1 MMTQW
6 IIFLIVLCA
15 DVGALRIMFNCKNMI
30 VCKGSPQGELFVTPI
45 SLILTATMRCNSL

>member
-15 DVGALRIMFNCKNMI
+15 DVGALRVMFNCKKII